1 MTQKQRIAAINEAL
15 KEKKDASFQLSKTEV
30 KQAPLIKLP
39 IDVLLYNPDNTR
51 NLDKVLDF
59 TGEKND
65 KKAYQQMY
73 EKRDTDSI
81 QEIFHDW
88 NLIEAK
94 NSKQNIWKAIK
105 DTKIQSEPVKIDG
118 EGILI
123 DGNRRVASMRDLYH
137 SKPTVYKF
145 KEIECILCTEPGYRR
160 SNRDIAKQVEKFIN
174 RSKDLRLEHNWLAT
188 AFRNASEVDDI
199 LETLASKKLEEAVD
213 ELAKDLGMSSKE
225 VYKFLYIREAV
236 EKYKEFREK
245 YDEEWD
251 KKTDG
256 YNTLAKEQ
264 IQQDMTEIGNI
275 FFKQLNPSLKKL
287 QADACFVVVLGQK
300 NGYTTYYKRSYELT
314 KSPKQVAELWK
325 KTFKKENVEIVDAH
339 KKLETTLQKGQ
350 NGIKKAAKKI
360 EEQKIL
366 DDDKK
371 KISTESKLVV
381 ETISD
386 INKKLDNLKVS
397 DKTVLKE
404 DVSGI
409 ERNIESLINQAENI
423 KKNVIDIEF

>member
-1 MTQKQRIAAINEAL
+1 
-15 KEKKDASFQLSKTEV
+15 
-30 KQAPLIKLP
+30 
-39 IDVLLYNPDNTR
+39 
-51 NLDKVLDF
+51 
-59 TGEKND
+59 
-65 KKAYQQMY
+65 
-73 EKRDTDSI
+73 
-81 QEIFHDW
+81 
-88 NLIEAK
+88 
-94 NSKQNIWKAIK
+94 
-105 DTKIQSEPVKIDG
+105 
-118 EGILI
+118 
-123 DGNRRVASMRDLYH
+123 
-137 SKPTVYKF
+137 
-145 KEIECILCTEPGYRR
+145 
-160 SNRDIAKQVEKFIN
+160 
-174 RSKDLRLEHNWLAT
+174 
-188 AFRNASEVDDI
+188 
-199 LETLASKKLEEAVD
+199 
-213 ELAKDLGMSSKE
+213 MSSKE
-225 VYKFLYIREAV
+225 VNKFLYIREAV

-245 YDEEWD
+245 YDQEWD

-314 KSPKQVAELWK
+314 KSPNQVAELWK

-339 KKLETTLQKGQ
+339 EKLETTLQKGQ